1 MPPIKPEPDDG
12 LGLLSDPS
20 FVTSRA
26 QSTRP
31 TVTSDRDIDV
41 SDRKDVKP
49 EPNRGYQYLQE
60 LVSATAPEILEKGV
74 QAGLQVLQ
82 SLKGPLEAAAPL
94 NTTQA
99 AQWLKSI
106 SQLESSARP
115 TRTIVGVVGNT
126 GAGKSSVISAVLD
139 EERLLPT
146 NCMRACTASPTE
158 ISFNYSEK
166 PDELYRAEVEFITSD
181 EWIKELQSLYT
192 DLLDGNG
199 EVSRE
204 CTNQDSEA
212 GIAYA
217 KIKAVYPKKTREMIA
232 LANPTELANEL
243 AVRRVLGSI
252 KNLQATSAA
261 SIYRQ
266 LQTYVDSKEKNTDKL
281 IEYWPLIKVVRIYTK
296 ASALST
302 GACLVDLPG
311 VQDSN
316 AARAA
321 VAAKYMKECTGL
333 WIVAPITR
341 AVDDKTAK
349 SLLGDTFR
357 RQLKYDGA
365 YSAVTFICSK
375 TDDISVTEAAE
386 SLEIE
391 DEIHDSWTR
400 VQHLEETNR
409 KIRSQLSDF
418 RTEKDDCD
426 DQIDEVEQ
434 EWEKWDAL
442 ATKISDGQTVYAPSD
457 KPARKR
463 KRSTKPSASRKNR
476 RSGDFDIDDDD
487 DDDFLDD
494 VESISDSSDKENSQ
508 PDENRQPLTEED
520 IDNKL
525 DALRQQK
532 KAIRQTK
539 REIDQKMALLRKDIE
554 ANKEE
559 MAALNHEVKSV
570 CIKGRNEYSRKA
582 IKHDFAMGIK
592 ELDQETAA
600 EADEANFDPEV
611 DVRDYDAV
619 AESLPVF
626 CVSSRAFQKLSG
638 RLQKD
643 NFNAAGF
650 ANAEDTEVPQLQAHA
665 KKLTEAGRAAN
676 CRRFLNELVSLLN
689 SMTMW
694 ATDDGTRSN
703 FTDAEK
709 RAEEERIR
717 RLLDKIEQDLE
728 KAVNETFTAIGDA
741 LAENIYEK
749 FDLFIPKAI
758 EAALPTATQWSAP
771 KSEGGMLWA
780 TYKATCRRNGVF
792 SGASGPRDCNAELFN
807 PISVNLVSGWE
818 RAFQRRF
825 PSILDKFSIS
835 TKLVLETFHRQ
846 ATQLTNERGGN
857 YQGAMMLNQQL
868 QTHNQSLSEI
878 PNLLTSVVQELQRDA
893 NRAFTPVILEK
904 MIPAYEACVE
914 ERGMGSFMRMKAAM
928 LSHVTRARSTM
939 FRDATNAV
947 RTQLAGMCRQMKREL
962 EDRVSNLHAR
972 LSQDYLS
979 VLVGADANAIAKMPR
994 AERLLRS
1001 EIAPL
1006 LARADAIFAS
1016 VNGHEVPTAI
1026 RERHVSMDSDDP
1038 FADSQD
1044 VKVPVKSEALAD
1056 EDDFLHDRDM
1066 PLSEGVKEE
1075 GEGKNDGDD
1084 VFVDQDENT
1093 GSQSELEPDYD
1104 LTGDDYAF

>member
-1 MPPIKPEPDDG
+1 MEDREDAKPE
-12 LGLLSDPS
+12 
-20 FVTSRA
+20 A
-26 QSTRP
+26 
-31 TVTSDRDIDV
+31 
-41 SDRKDVKP
+41 
-49 EPNRGYQYLQE
+49 NRGNQYLQE
-60 LVSATAPEILEKGV
+60 LLSAASPEILENGV
-74 QAGLQVLQ
+74 QAGLKVLQ

-99 AQWLKSI
+99 TQWLKSI
-106 SQLESSARP
+106 NELETSARP

-158 ISFNYSEK
+158 ISFNYSEN
-166 PDELYRAEVEFITSD
+166 PDELYRADVEFITSD
-181 EWIKELQSLYT
+181 EWIKELQGLYT

-217 KIKAVYPKKTREMIA
+217 KIKAVYPKKTKEMISQS
-232 LANPTELANEL
+232 NPMGLANEP
-243 AVRRVLGSI
+243 AVRKVLGST
-252 KNLQATSAA
+252 KNLKATTAA

-266 LQTYVDSKEKNTDKL
+266 LQTYVDSKEKNTDKSM
-281 IEYWPLIKVVRIYTK
+281 EYWPLIKVVRIYTK

-357 RQLKYDGA
+357 RQLKYDGS

-400 VQHLEETNR
+400 VQELEENNR
-409 KIRSQLSDF
+409 NIRSQISDL
-418 RTEKDDCD
+418 RAERDNCD
-426 DQIDEVEQ
+426 DRIDEVEQ

-442 ATKISDGQTVYAPSD
+442 ASKISDGETVYAPSD
-457 KPARKR
+457 KPTKKR
-463 KRSTKPSASRKNR
+463 KRSTKPSGSRKR
-476 RSGDFDIDDDD
+476 HSGDLFIDDDDD

-508 PDENRQPLTEED
+508 PDENRQPLTQED

-525 DALRQQK
+525 DALRTQK
-532 KAIRQTK
+532 KEIRQTK
-539 REIDQKMALLRKDIE
+539 REIDQTMAGLRKDIE
-554 ANKEE
+554 ANKTE

-650 ANAEDTEVPQLQAHA
+650 AHADDTEVPQLQAHA

-676 CRRFLNELVSLLN
+676 CRRFLNDLGSLLN

-703 FTDAEK
+703 FSDAEK
-709 RAEEERIR
+709 RAEEQRIR
-717 RLLDKIEQDLE
+717 GLLVKIEQDLD
-728 KAVNETFTAIGDA
+728 KAVDETFTAIGDA
-741 LAENIYEK
+741 LAENVYEK

-758 EAALPTATQWSAP
+758 EAALPTATHWGAH

-792 SGASGPRDCNAELFN
+792 SGASGPRDCNAELFD

-818 RAFQRRF
+818 RVFQRRF
-825 PSILDKFSIS
+825 PSILDKFAIS
-835 TKLVLETFHRQ
+835 AKLVLETFHRQ
-846 ATQLTNERGGN
+846 ATQRTNERGGN
-857 YQGAMMLNQQL
+857 YQGVMMLNQQL
-868 QTHNQSLSEI
+868 QTHNQSLSEV
-878 PNLLTSVVQELQRDA
+878 PNLLIQVVRELQRDA
-893 NRAFTPVILEK
+893 NRSFTPVILEK

-914 ERGMGSFMRMKAAM
+914 ERGPGSFARMKEAM
-928 LSHVTRARSTM
+928 LSHVTRARSSM

-947 RTQLAGMCRQMKREL
+947 RTQLSEMCRQMKREL

-979 VLVGADANAIAKMPR
+979 VLVGADARAIAQMPR

-1001 EIAPL
+1001 EMAPL
-1006 LARADAIFAS
+1006 LARADAVFAPLI
-1016 VNGHEVPTAI
+1016 GHEVPMAI
-1026 RERHVSMDSDDP
+1026 RERH
-1038 FADSQD
+1038 
-1044 VKVPVKSEALAD
+1044 
-1056 EDDFLHDRDM
+1056 
-1066 PLSEGVKEE
+1066 GE
-1075 GEGKNDGDD
+1075 GENDDDDAFGDEGERVD
-1084 VFVDQDENT
+1084 IRNSGHRFVD
-1093 GSQSELEPDYD
+1093 
-1104 LTGDDYAF
+1104 LTCY